1 MAITSHITPALPKQT
16 RGVLPA
22 ERWAELHDF
31 LTLALDA
38 LGERPEDFSRDFL
51 LNAVMH
57 QRLALKLTHKA
68 MQALEMAVP
77 TTPRQMDYLCETHQ
91 PRGRA

>member
-1 MAITSHITPALPKQT
+1 MAIISHNTPALPKQT

-22 ERWAELHDF
+22 ERWAELHDM

-38 LGERPEDFSRDFL
+38 LGERPEEFSLDFL
-51 LNAVMH
+51 LNAVLH
-57 QRLALKLTHKA
+57 QRLALQITHKA
-68 MQALEMAVP
+68 MQAQEMAGPVP
-77 TTPRQMDYLCETHQ
+77 RKMDYLCETHQ

>member
-1 MAITSHITPALPKQT
+1 MAITSHNTPALPKQT

-22 ERWAELHDF
+22 ERWNELHDF

-38 LGERPEDFSRDFL
+38 LGDRPEDFSREFL
-51 LNAVMH
+51 MNAVLH
-57 QRLALKLTHKA
+57 QRLALQITHKA
-68 MQALEMAVP
+68 MQAQEMAGPVP
-77 TTPRQMDYLCETHQ
+77 RKMDYLCETHQ